1 MGGHRRIALRPDDDI
16 KLGKIIKD
24 AGYAQ
29 EMLFGGGLMR
39 VEWYPTLAALARG
52 LEKNSLAGVDY
63 RVAAMAW
70 GTLAQAVLCIWPFGA
85 LAATSGMT
93 LALNA
98 ATCGVLLAAYVETA
112 RVVGA
117 PRWYAVGFPL
127 MAAIFVWI
135 LWRATFI
142 TLRDG
147 GITWRGTHYPL
158 AALKA
163 NRV

>member
-1 MGGHRRIALRPDDDI
+1 
-16 KLGKIIKD
+16 
-24 AGYAQ
+24 
-29 EMLFGGGLMR
+29 MLFGHGSMR

-63 RVAAMAW
+63 RVTALVGA
-70 GTLAQAVLCIWPFGA
+70 TLVQSLLCIWPFGA

-93 LALNA
+93 LALNV
-98 ATCGVLLAAYVETA
+98 ATCGVLLAAYMETA
-112 RVVGA
+112 RVMGA

-147 GITWRGTHYPL
+147 GITWRGTRYPL